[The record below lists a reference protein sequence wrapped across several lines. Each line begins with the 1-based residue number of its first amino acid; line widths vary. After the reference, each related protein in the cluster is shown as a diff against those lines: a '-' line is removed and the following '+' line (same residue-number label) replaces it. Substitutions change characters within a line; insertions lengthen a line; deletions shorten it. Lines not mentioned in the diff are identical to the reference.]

1 MSTVRTDLPQTAYYA
16 HFLCII
22 SVFLLLIP
30 CALWSTHLAF
40 YICTRCPWIS
50 WCLEKKNYCLLCQL
64 CTTQLGWIY
73 AFLLSTD
80 WTCFSDAI
88 SSPSTYLSVGQ
99 SVIQSFRFGDSY
111 RISELCELVS
121 VLVPYCSCIMYSLIQ
136 LAMSNWSLVMHI
148 FCSGLSP
155 AVSRVMA
162 ISNRTGFKICQFW
175 LYTVSLKSIYSGYC
189 FH

>member
-88 SSPSTYLSVGQ
+88 SSPSTYLSVGGSVGQ
-99 SVIQSFRFGDSY
+99 SVIQSFRFALRALRACFSIGPLLQLYNVLTHSISDEQLELGDAHFLQ
-111 RISELCELVS
+111 RPVS
-121 VLVPYCSCIMYSLIQ
+121 SCVQSDGHFKQ
-136 LAMSNWSLVMHI
+136 NWL
-148 FCSGLSP
+148 
-155 AVSRVMA
+155 
-162 ISNRTGFKICQFW
+162 
-175 LYTVSLKSIYSGYC
+175 
-189 FH
+189 